1 MDQESSTVGACAG
14 AQDPAGSLMMPSS
27 SQRPAPGQTQ
37 LPRQQQPG
45 LGAQQQMHKPL
56 GGSGSLSGGL
66 LGEFPTARG
75 PMAARGTAAVETAQP
90 KKDPFADLL
99 G

>member
-1 MDQESSTVGACAG
+1 
-14 AQDPAGSLMMPSS
+14 MMPSS
-27 SQRPAPGQTQ
+27 SQRPAPAQMQ
-37 LPRQQQPG
+37 LPMPRQQQPG

-66 LGEFPTARG
+66 LGESPTARG

-90 KKDPFADLL
+90 RKDPFADLL

>member
-1 MDQESSTVGACAG
+1 M
-14 AQDPAGSLMMPSS
+14 PAS
-27 SQRPAPGQTQ
+27 SQRPAQARAQ
-37 LPRQQQPG
+37 MPRQQQPG
-45 LGAQQQMHKPL
+45 LGAQPQMHKPL
-56 GGSGSLSGGL
+56 GGSGGLSGGL
-66 LGEFPTARG
+66 LGESPTAR